1 MHLWIIAR
9 KVMGLEPKEM
19 FARELGYC
27 GIAFFDGLE
36 GLKVKD
42 IDVF

>member
-1 MHLWIIAR
+1 
-9 KVMGLEPKEM
+9 MGLEPKEM

-42 IDVF
+42 IDVFFFFRV